1 MREDLAYCVR
11 EFNDLVKLIED
22 IQNVQPTMEKIKK
35 AELFINIMLD
45 IIKETMVEA
54 LQEQKRKGG
63 ENHENPTNASAH

>member
-22 IQNVQPTMEKIKK
+22 IQKVQPTMEKIKK

-54 LQEQKRKGG
+54 LQEQKRKG
-63 ENHENPTNASAH
+63 E